1 MSLEHSTVVNNYL
14 VCADIRISLVLVYY
28 AIIFFF
34 SRLIQRWVEN
44 IIEAV
49 RAASKETLRPE
60 KIRPH
65 MDNLTSQLLALSKSK
80 CI

>member
-1 MSLEHSTVVNNYL
+1 M
-14 VCADIRISLVLVYY
+14 
-28 AIIFFF
+28 IIIIIYVWTFF
-34 SRLIQRWVEN
+34 SRLVQRWIEN

-65 MDNLTSQLLALSKSK
+65 MDNLTSQLLALSKCWSQTV
-80 CI
+80 

>member
-1 MSLEHSTVVNNYL
+1 MLSFIYDIVNAPL
-14 VCADIRISLVLVYY
+14 LGIVWQLLCVDF
-28 AIIFFF
+28 IFSF

-65 MDNLTSQLLALSKSK
+65 MDNLTSQLLALSKCWS
-80 CI
+80 